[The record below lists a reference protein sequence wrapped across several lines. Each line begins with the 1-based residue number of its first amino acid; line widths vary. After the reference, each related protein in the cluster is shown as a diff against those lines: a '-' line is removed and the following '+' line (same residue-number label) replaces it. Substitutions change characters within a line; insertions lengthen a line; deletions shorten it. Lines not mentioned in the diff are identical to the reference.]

1 MTMTQTS
8 HSQQPKQYPIQ
19 IEDLG
24 RLTLPESV
32 LQQLDLKQGS
42 RLILIVGED
51 GTLHLIN
58 LAAQVRKLRGIL
70 KDIAPE
76 RSLVDE
82 LIQERREEAA
92 YESNSRRADRLN
104 SLENK

>member
-1 MTMTQTS
+1 MSQIS
-8 HSQQPKQYPIQ
+8 HTKQPEKYTLE
-19 IEDLG
+19 IEASG

-51 GTLHLIN
+51 GTLRLIS
-58 LAAQVRKLRGIL
+58 LREQVRKLRGIL
-70 KDIAPE
+70 KNISPN
-76 RSLVDE
+76 RSLADE

-92 YESNSRRADRLN
+92 SE
-104 SLENK
+104 